1 MLRARPRP
9 MEAWREVS
17 DSAGDFGIILAAL
30 RDELVEQAAVRAAE
44 LLAEDV
50 TEPAGF
56 LDVNGAAEFL
66 VCPKSR
72 IYALVSARRIPHY
85 KDGSRLLFDRGELHA
100 YVRNGGSK
108 RP

>member
-1 MLRARPRP
+1 
-9 MEAWREVS
+9 VS
-17 DSAGDFGIILAAL
+17 NSAADLGAILAGL
-30 RDELVEQAAVRAAE
+30 RDELVEQAAVRAAA
-44 LLAEDV
+44 LLVDHI
-50 TEPAGF
+50 PKPDGF
-56 LDVNGAAEFL
+56 LDVEGAAEFL

-85 KDGSRLLFDRGELHA
+85 KDGSRLLFDRGELQE

>member
-1 MLRARPRP
+1 
-9 MEAWREVS
+9 MERRCEVS
-17 DSAGDFGIILAAL
+17 YPPADLGAILAAL

-44 LLAEDV
+44 LLAEHV
-50 TEPAGF
+50 TEPDGF

-72 IYALVSARRIPHY
+72 IYALVSARRIPYH
-85 KDGSRLLFDRGELHA
+85 KDGSRLLFDRDELQE

>member
-1 MLRARPRP
+1 L
-9 MEAWREVS
+9 EGQCEVS
-17 DSAGDFGIILAAL
+17 YSAADLGAILAAL

-44 LLAEDV
+44 LLAEHV
-50 TEPAGF
+50 TEPDGF

-72 IYALVSARRIPHY
+72 IYALVSASRIPHY
-85 KDGSRLLFDRGELHA
+85 KDGSRLLFDRGELQE

>member
-1 MLRARPRP
+1 
-9 MEAWREVS
+9 MERCCEVS
-17 DSAGDFGIILAAL
+17 DSAADLGAILAAL

-50 TEPAGF
+50 TEPDGF

-72 IYALVSARRIPHY
+72 IYALVSAGRIPHY
-85 KDGSRLLFDRGELHA
+85 KDGSRLLFDRGELQA

>member
-1 MLRARPRP
+1 
-9 MEAWREVS
+9 MERRCEVS
-17 DSAGDFGIILAAL
+17 HSAADLGAILAAL
-30 RDELVEQAAVRAAE
+30 RDELVEHAAVRAAE
-44 LLAEDV
+44 LLAEHV
-50 TEPAGF
+50 TEPDGF

-72 IYALVSARRIPHY
+72 IYALVSASRIPYH
-85 KDGSRLLFDRGELHA
+85 KDGSRLLFDRGELEE

>member
-1 MLRARPRP
+1 
-9 MEAWREVS
+9 MERRCEVS
-17 DSAGDFGIILAAL
+17 NSAADLGAILADL
-30 RDELVEQAAVRAAE
+30 RNELVEQAAVRAAA
-44 LLAEDV
+44 LLTEHV
-50 TEPAGF
+50 TKPDGF
-56 LDVNGAAEFL
+56 LDVEGAAEFL